1 MIFEISPPPFLLF
14 HPAAYR
20 RSAGT
25 KPVKF
30 DFRHLCTTG
39 HPRHSAKFSDARA
52 REFPMTRQGCVILF
66 PLSLFLPPLPSS
78 FSTVTSARPLENP
91 WKVLVFRERTNNCEN
106 LVNLAPKRAKGEG
119 FASKTRDFFIDGTG
133 LQTGGECGLGWRTME
148 QTYPRLPTILELGI
162 RRATYTESVL
172 IARGSTARF

>member
-1 MIFEISPPPFLLF
+1 MYYGSSAPLGQIQRRACTRISND
-14 HPAAYR
+14 PARMRY
-20 RSAGT
+20 SI
-25 KPVKF
+25 P
-30 DFRHLCTTG
+30 
-39 HPRHSAKFSDARA
+39 SFS
-52 REFPMTRQGCVILF
+52 V
-66 PLSLFLPPLPSS
+66 SSPLPSS
-78 FSTVTSARPLENP
+78 FSTVTSARLENP

-106 LVNLAPKRAKGEG
+106 LVNLTPKRAKGEG

>member
-1 MIFEISPPPFLLF
+1 MYYGSSAPLGQIQRRACTRISND
-14 HPAAYR
+14 PARMRY
-20 RSAGT
+20 SI
-25 KPVKF
+25 P
-30 DFRHLCTTG
+30 
-39 HPRHSAKFSDARA
+39 SFS
-52 REFPMTRQGCVILF
+52 VSS
-66 PLSLFLPPLPSS
+66 PLRSS

-119 FASKTRDFFIDGTG
+119 FASKTRDFFIDESE